1 MYIHRH
7 DAHEGVAVWLFDRT
21 TVEEWELHFEHLR
34 ELATWS
40 NRTGK
45 RACTMIL
52 NRHFERP
59 DAVRRAELAKCTEAP
74 GYDPYVAFVAPNAA
88 MRAVL
93 TMFTWVQKA
102 PKYELDFFAT
112 SRDGATWLEAKRG
125 ARLERLHEFLAQ
137 IRVDARRVSEGAR

>member
-7 DAHEGVAVWLFDRT
+7 DVPEAVAVWLFDRP

-40 NRTGK
+40 DRTGK
-45 RACTMIL
+45 RACAMIL
-52 NRHFERP
+52 NHHFERP

-74 GYDPYVAFVAPNAA
+74 GYDPFVAFVAPNAA

-93 TMFTWVQKA
+93 TMFTWVQKT
-102 PKYELDFFAT
+102 PKYELDFVAT
-112 SRDGATWLEAKRG
+112 SRDGVTWLEEKRG
-125 ARLERLHEFLAQ
+125 ARLEKLREFLTE
-137 IRVDARRVSEGAR
+137 IRVDFRRVSGARP

>member
-34 ELATWS
+34 ELATCS
-40 NRTGK
+40 DRTGK
-45 RACTMIL
+45 RACAMIL
-52 NRHFERP
+52 ARHFERP
-59 DAVRRAELAKCTEAP
+59 DPKRRAELAKCTEAP

-93 TMFTWVQKA
+93 TMFTWVQKT
-102 PKYELDFFAT
+102 PKYELDFFPT
-112 SRDGATWLEAKRG
+112 SREGAAWLEDKRG
-125 ARLERLHEFLAQ
+125 ARLEHLRGFLTE
-137 IRVDARRVSEGAR
+137 IRVDFRRVSGVLP